1 MNERLDTRALREEQ
15 VRKTW
20 SPLREAA
27 MHVELAP
34 FPDRAV
40 FYTGAG
46 AERARALVAADP
58 TYMRLDDAL
67 AQTGLGRMLLAEL
80 LRVPAFLWPHTEQVW
95 WELSYR
101 FALSATGDVH
111 CFGDERDLVAG
122 ELPDPFRSRHATALG
137 RYVDEVFWKVE
148 LPALDGSDRV
158 EIIHFNGRPLDDD

>member
-1 MNERLDTRALREEQ
+1 MNERLDTRAIREEQ
-15 VRKTW
+15 ARKTW

-27 MHVELAP
+27 MRVELAP
-34 FPDRAV
+34 FRDRAV

-46 AERARALVAADP
+46 AARARALVEADP
-58 TYMRLDDAL
+58 TFMRLDDAL
-67 AQTGLGRMLLAEL
+67 AQTGLGRLLLDEL

-101 FALSATGDVH
+101 FALSASGDVH

-122 ELPDPFRSRHATALG
+122 ELADPFRSRFATAPG

-158 EIIHFNGRPLDDD
+158 EIIHFNGRPLDLD